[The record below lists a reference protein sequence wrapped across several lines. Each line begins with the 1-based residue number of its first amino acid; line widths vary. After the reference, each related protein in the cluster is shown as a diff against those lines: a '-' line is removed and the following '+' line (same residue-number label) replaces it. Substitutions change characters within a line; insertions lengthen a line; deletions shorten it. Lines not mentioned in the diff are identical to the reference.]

1 MKYKYERIFGYIP
14 LDEKDATRGTI
25 GIPRVLNMYE
35 DYPFWFTFL
44 TNLGFRVVLSEK
56 SNRKTYEKGMESMPS
71 ESVCFPAKLSHGHI
85 IGLIKQGI
93 KTIFIHVCHI
103 QEKNMK
109 KLITIIIALL

>member
-1 MKYKYERIFGYIP
+1 MKKVQELLIKKQNFQTLIKYKFERIFGYTP

-56 SNRKTYEKGMESMPS
+56 SN
-71 ESVCFPAKLSHGHI
+71 
-85 IGLIKQGI
+85 Q
-93 KTIFIHVCHI
+93 
-103 QEKNMK
+103 
-109 KLITIIIALL
+109 

>member
-56 SNRKTYEKGMESMPS
+56 
-71 ESVCFPAKLSHGHI
+71 VIAKL
-85 IGLIKQGI
+85 
-93 KTIFIHVCHI
+93 
-103 QEKNMK
+103 MK
-109 KLITIIIALL
+109 RNGKYAI